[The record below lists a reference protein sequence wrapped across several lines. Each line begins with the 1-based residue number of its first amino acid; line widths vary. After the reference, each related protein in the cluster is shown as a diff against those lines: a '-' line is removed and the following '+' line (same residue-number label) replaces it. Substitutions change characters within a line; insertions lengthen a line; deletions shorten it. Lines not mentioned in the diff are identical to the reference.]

1 MPWRNTC
8 YASPHGMHSLPCEI
22 VTDTKVKVQIPRSKI
37 QIPTC
42 ETPLYSD
49 EEGNEIGKFKSN
61 GQFTLWGITSV
72 GGNSE
77 NACSGVGSRSK
88 PGIYT
93 KVVNY
98 MDWIA
103 KQFKINHVDPN
114 A

>member
-1 MPWRNTC
+1 MPKYGAT
-8 YASPHGMHSLPCEI
+8 
-22 VTDTKVKVQIPRSKI
+22 VKMLI
-37 QIPTC
+37 QGDSGGPFAC

-103 KQFKINHVDPN
+103 MQFKKNHVDPN

>member
-1 MPWRNTC
+1 MPGLKWP
-8 YASPHGMHSLPCEI
+8 S
-22 VTDTKVKVQIPRSKI
+22 QILMKNIII
-37 QIPTC
+37 QGDSGGPFAC
-42 ETPLYSD
+42 ETPFYSD
-49 EEGNEIGKFKSN
+49 KDGNEIGKFKSN

-103 KQFKINHVDPN
+103 MQFKKNQVDPN

>member
-1 MPWRNTC
+1 MPGLK
-8 YASPHGMHSLPCEI
+8 SSSQIL
-22 VTDTKVKVQIPRSKI
+22 VKNMIIKGDSGGPFA
-37 QIPTC
+37 C
-42 ETPLYSD
+42 ETPFYSD
-49 EEGNEIGKFKSN
+49 KDSNEIGKFKSN

-103 KQFKINHVDPN
+103 MQFKKNQVDPN

>member
-1 MPWRNTC
+1 MLSC
-8 YASPHGMHSLPCEI
+8 SYAGDSSW
-22 VTDTKVKVQIPRSKI
+22 QAA
-37 QIPTC
+37 
-42 ETPLYSD
+42 Y
-49 EEGNEIGKFKSN
+49 

-77 NACSGVGSRSK
+77 NACSGIGSRSK

-103 KQFKINHVDPN
+103 MQFKKNHVDPN

>member
-1 MPWRNTC
+1 MRFFSTRWSNCCGYMPGLK
-8 YASPHGMHSLPCEI
+8 SSSQIL
-22 VTDTKVKVQIPRSKI
+22 VKNMIIKGDSGGPFA
-37 QIPTC
+37 C
-42 ETPLYSD
+42 ETPFYSD
-49 EEGNEIGKFKSN
+49 KDSNEIGKFKSN

-103 KQFKINHVDPN
+103 MQFKKNQVDPN